1 MGPYELESRLGGGG
15 MGEVFLACHAKT
27 GRMVAIKA
35 PRPGTGPENKALS
48 QRFAHECGTLSALDH
63 PGILPIY
70 EVGEERGVPWFA
82 MKLAEGGSLADH
94 LKGPRSPR
102 EAAAIVADVAEA
114 VQYAHERGILHR
126 DIKPGNILLDE
137 NSHPLLGDFGL
148 ARWVETDGVQTPS
161 VLGTPGYAAPEIL
174 HGRAPS
180 VAGDVYSLG
189 AVLCHLLTGT
199 PPQDG
204 KLQSTAANPE
214 AGSRTTTTA
223 IPRDLAVAC
232 AKCLEPEPQHRYSSA
247 EALAKDLRS
256 WLSGHGVSVRP
267 VTPAERLRRAI
278 VRNPTITGLLLV
290 IALAFTGLLAFGLHS
305 NRQLLAAERTQRQ
318 AAEALAAERIRA
330 ERLAH
335 ADVLMMHGDS
345 GARSGTLKAMR
356 EEWMKGPDVELRS
369 KAIRALGL
377 ADMSEPHQ
385 SSGPATLHLA
395 ATIGGNSNEASAN
408 TLRAEILAGDGS
420 KVQITGFPNATKQAF
435 ELPSKVVTMSWSPDG
450 LSLALATADKKVW
463 AWRTATSTLEHHL
476 GDRESDTARI
486 AWHPL
491 GRHAACIMQD
501 GEIALWDLERG
512 EDVVIH
518 PIGLSPKSPL
528 EWSADGS
535 HLFCQREMGEWLQC
549 EVTLPEGIR
558 LLRLPSPEDRPG
570 NFPTMDISPDGRHV
584 SMSTSAGIRLWD
596 LHDSTG
602 GRQHLAVARATNE
615 WLGARFT
622 RDGMLACG
630 WNTGLRRVDQEAMKH
645 STMRTAPG
653 TLPYVGSVLMDAS
666 ADGHWIALLQGPQN
680 RFQVL
685 AASGGARPVSLPQTG
700 PLSIS
705 LSSDGSRGA
714 TSSYRVRE
722 VRFWALPEGK
732 LMRTISTNSA
742 ARVAVTTDGSQ
753 VAVATDDGV
762 RIYDW
767 GSGVMRLHLKTPGKA
782 HAIAWSGD
790 GRYLAVVASR
800 SCHVFRSSDGELLMS
815 LRSPSLISRSE
826 PVDLIFSKND
836 HVLAAQL
843 SDGSLMIWDIDRIQN
858 ALSALDMGWN

>member
-1 MGPYELESRLGGGG
+1 MGSYELESRLGGGG

-35 PRPGTGPENKALS
+35 PRPGSGPETKALS
-48 QRFAHECGTLSALDH
+48 QRFAQECGTLSALDH

-94 LKGPRSPR
+94 LKGARSPR
-102 EAAAIVADVAEA
+102 EAAATVAAVAEA

-148 ARWVETDGVQTPS
+148 ARWVETAGAQTPS

-180 VAGDVYSLG
+180 VAADVYSLG

-204 KLQSTAANPE
+204 KLHITTVSTE
-214 AGSRTTTTA
+214 AGRRTTTTA
-223 IPRDLAVAC
+223 IPKDLEVVC

-247 EALAKDLRS
+247 GALAKDLRS

-267 VTPAERLRRAI
+267 VTPVEMLRRSI

-290 IALAFTGLLAFGLHS
+290 IALAFAGLLALGLHS

-330 ERLAH
+330 ERLAQ

-377 ADMSEPHQ
+377 ADMSGPHR
-385 SSGPATLHLA
+385 SSGPITLHPA
-395 ATIGGNSNEASAN
+395 ALTRENSNAASAH

-420 KVQITGFPNATKQAF
+420 TIQITGFANATKQTF
-435 ELPSKVVTMSWSPDG
+435 ELPSKVVTMSWSPNG

-463 AWRTATSTLEHHL
+463 VWRTATSTLEYHL

-486 AWHPL
+486 AWHPQ
-491 GRHAACIMQD
+491 GRHAACLMQD

-518 PIGLSPKSPL
+518 PSGLSPTSPL

-549 EVTLPEGIR
+549 EVTLPESIR
-558 LLRLPSPEDRPG
+558 LLRLPSAEEKPG
-570 NFPTMDISPDGRHV
+570 NFPTMDFSPDGRHV
-584 SMSTSAGIRLWD
+584 SMSTSKGIRLWD
-596 LHDSTG
+596 LLDATG
-602 GRQHLAVARATNE
+602 TIQHLAVARATNE

-622 RDGMLACG
+622 HDGMLACG
-630 WNTGLRRVDQEAMKH
+630 WNTGLRKVDPEAMQS
-645 STMRTAPG
+645 STMRTPPG
-653 TLPYVGSVLMDAS
+653 IQPHVGSVLMDAS
-666 ADGHWIALLQGPQN
+666 RDGHWVALLQGPQN
-680 RFQVL
+680 RFQVR
-685 AASGGARPVSLPQTG
+685 AASGGGKPVSLSQSG
-700 PLSIS
+700 PLSVS

-714 TSSYRVRE
+714 TGSYRVRE
-722 VRFWALPEGK
+722 IRLWALPEGK
-732 LMRTISTNSA
+732 LVRTIPTTST
-742 ARVAVTTDGSQ
+742 ARVAVSADGSQ

-762 RIYDW
+762 RIHDW
-767 GSGVMRLHLKTPGKA
+767 EGGVLRRHLKTPGKT
-782 HAIAWSGD
+782 HAIAWSAD
-790 GRYLAVVASR
+790 GHYLAVVASR

-826 PVDLIFSKND
+826 PMDLIFSKNN

-843 SDGSLMIWDIDRIQN
+843 SDGSLMIWDIDQIQH